1 MESVRKNG
9 GRNMR
14 NVLYVLGILMLLPLV
29 QGVYAAEA
37 GVEADF
43 YVTSVT
49 PTQVEPGETTVLN
62 ITLKNLAPATA
73 TYLKASLDPDDASPI
88 DAVGALR
95 TWLNRAGRA
104 QASSEY
110 FGVILRGDEITLSF
124 PIYVKLNTTEDVY
137 DVPVKLKWI
146 NNVMEGKNQTV
157 LIGILVKG
165 DISLGVASV
174 DTDPAKIRSGDDN
187 VKITVKVHNSGE
199 ATAKNVKARLI
210 TEAPFKPS
218 YSNTNLAYLGKL
230 KAAAD
235 QTATFYLD
243 VGETAKPGSYVLP
256 LLLSYEDLRN
266 NKFEVEDK
274 VSIIVEPKPY
284 FELTSSRLVP
294 ALPKAGGRA
303 LLYLDIKNIGHENGE
318 SVDVRVVRE
327 AGQPFS
333 FDVRSDF
340 IGTLKPGESGS
351 AVLEFDVDKDAL
363 PKEYL
368 LKLIV
373 RATGD
378 TEKGDTNVYTQ
389 ELKAPVRVGEG
400 GKSPNNILKY
410 AAVLV
415 GIAVAV
421 GVLYKRR
428 KRR

>member
-1 MESVRKNG
+1 MRK
-9 GRNMR
+9 
-14 NVLYVLGILMLLPLV
+14 LSFALGILMLLPLMPV
-29 QGVYAAEA
+29 VSAQE

-43 YVTSVT
+43 YVVSVA
-49 PTQVEPGETTVLN
+49 PTQVEPGETTTLN
-62 ITLKNLAPATA
+62 ITLKNLAPNYAV
-73 TYLKASLDPDDASPI
+73 YLSASLDPDDTSPI
-88 DAVGALR
+88 DAIG
-95 TWLNRAGRA
+95 AGRA
-104 QASSEY
+104 WVSRVEKALASTEY
-110 FGVILRGDEITLSF
+110 FGVITYGDEITLSF
-124 PIYVKLNTTEDVY
+124 VIYVKLNTTEDVY
-137 DVPVKLKWI
+137 RTPLKLTWQNEVI
-146 NNVMEGKNQTV
+146 RWRNQTV

-165 DISLGVASV
+165 DISLSVASV

-187 VKITVKVHNSGE
+187 VKVTVKVHNSGE
-199 ATAKNVKARLI
+199 AVAENVKARLI

-235 QTATFYLD
+235 QTAMFYLD
-243 VGETAKPGSYVLP
+243 VEETAKPGSYVLP

-266 NKFEVEDK
+266 NKYEVQDEVK
-274 VSIIVEPKPY
+274 IIVEPKPY
-284 FELTSSRLVP
+284 FEVVASKLVP
-294 ALPKAGGRA
+294 VLPKPGERA

-333 FDVRSDF
+333 FDVKSDF
-340 IGTLKPGESGS
+340 IGTLKLGESGT
-351 AVLEFDVDKDAL
+351 AVLEFDVDKDAI

-389 ELKAPVRVGEG
+389 ELKAKVNVGEG
-400 GKSPNNILKY
+400 GKAPNNNLKY
-410 AAVLV
+410 AVVLV
-415 GIAVAV
+415 GLAIAI

-428 KRR
+428 KRS